1 MVDGLRIHARVATGV
16 YNGSPPV
23 VLVHGLVVSSRYML
37 PLAERLAERLPVYV
51 PDLPGFG
58 KSDHPARP
66 LDIPG
71 LAHALARWM
80 RACGIAGATL
90 IGNSLGCQVIADLA
104 LRHPALADRA
114 VLIGPTIDRRGRTLL
129 EQTRRLVAAMP
140 YEALSL
146 IAVQV
151 RDMLSAGPR
160 EALSTARYA
169 LADRPEAKLPALRI
183 PVLVVSG
190 ASDPIAPPR
199 WAAELAQLA
208 PRGQLYILPGG
219 HALNYSA
226 PDEILAAVA
235 PFLHLRA
242 K

>member
-1 MVDGLRIHARVATGV
+1 
-16 YNGSPPV
+16 
-23 VLVHGLVVSSRYML
+23 
-37 PLAERLAERLPVYV
+37 
-51 PDLPGFG
+51 
-58 KSDHPARP
+58 
-66 LDIPG
+66 
-71 LAHALARWM
+71 M

-104 LRHPALADRA
+104 LRHPALAERA

-146 IAVQV
+146 IAVQA

-199 WAAELAQLA
+199 WAAELARIA
-208 PRGQLYILPGG
+208 PRGQLCILPGG

-235 PFLHLRA
+235 PFLHQPA
-242 K
+242 